1 MLKVNM
7 KYLCLL
13 LILLSKIGFSLDNDT
28 TRKPINLVIKTDLI
42 LSYVN
47 TINVVKRNADN
58 WNHFSYT
65 IEQMFKNNHSIQ
77 FSTYGVRFPWL
88 AKGRWFVIS
97 PEYKYY
103 VSKKKKY
110 TGYYIGGGFKYI
122 EVTDYS
128 SGNWVPPQTL
138 NDPSIPKAPIKKSNA
153 IGIGFING
161 VQFYLA
167 KRIAIDFIVGIG
179 VNSKLVNYRNYAFAL
194 NAKSD
199 VRAAINIG
207 FRF

>member
-1 MLKVNM
+1 MHGVKI
-7 KYLCLL
+7 KFISLL
-13 LILLSKIGFSLDNDT
+13 LILFSKIGFSLDNDT

-77 FSTYGVRFPWL
+77 VTTYGARFPWL
-88 AKGRWFVIS
+88 LRGKWYVIA

-103 VSKKKKY
+103 VSKKRKY
-110 TGYYIGGGFKYI
+110 TGYYVGGGFKYI
-122 EVTDYS
+122 GVTDYS
-128 SGNWVPPQTL
+128 NGNWVPPQTL
-138 NDPSIPKAPIKKSNA
+138 NDPSIPVTPIRKSNA
-153 IGIGFING
+153 IGVGFING

-167 KRIAIDFIVGIG
+167 KRIAIDFILGIG
-179 VNSKLVNYRNYAFAL
+179 VNTNLKHYRNYAYAL
-194 NAKSD
+194 NGKSD